1 MSSTSSFPMNTRQLR
16 IVQIA
21 CILLALSCVVLTV
34 RKPTNHGEATPVH
47 WLITVAAIY
56 CAVSGF
62 TVQRKIVTGPARTQ
76 LKRGSTP
83 LSRWR
88 AGHLIRLA
96 TAAAVSLWGA
106 VLSIYGGPS
115 WLVYSLL
122 ALGLLL
128 LVVWSPGTNP
138 VLTQPEPQEHGS

>member
-16 IVQIA
+16 IVQFA

-34 RKPTNHGEATPVH
+34 RKPTNRGKATPVH

-62 TVQRKIVTGPARTQ
+62 TFQRKIVQSAIRHRQ
-76 LKRGSTP
+76 LERRSTP
-83 LSRWR
+83 FSRWR
-88 AGHLIRLA
+88 AGHLMRLA
-96 TAAAVSLWGA
+96 TAASVSLWGA

-128 LVVWSPGTNP
+128 LAVWSPGTNP
-138 VLTQPEPQEHGS
+138 VPTQPEPQDH

>member
-21 CILLALSCVVLTV
+21 CILLVLSCVVLTV

-62 TVQRKIVTGPARTQ
+62 TVQRKLVTGPTRSQ
-76 LKRGSTP
+76 IKGRSTP

-88 AGHLIRLA
+88 AGHLMRLV
-96 TAAAVSLWGA
+96 TAASVSLWGA

-115 WLVYSLL
+115 WLVDFLL

-138 VLTQPEPQEHGS
+138 IPTQPVPQDH